1 MNAAEAINITRD
13 CLVVFIMSGVATVGA
28 NANGISGCWAQREL
42 QQLINLEFCCRVQL
56 RYLRWSMPSDAAIR
70 IQFHSSS
77 FKFVMRNPI
86 TLTTNRIDNFFFC
99 RLIHTKKKIDEMP
112 ADPVLHMDNDLH
124 ELRPIQLNFI
134 VDVSI
139 VCVYERPNL
148 YRREEENF
156 ACFRW
161 RHWKILNE
169 SMGCSNANWE

>member
-1 MNAAEAINITRD
+1 
-13 CLVVFIMSGVATVGA
+13 
-28 NANGISGCWAQREL
+28 
-42 QQLINLEFCCRVQL
+42 
-56 RYLRWSMPSDAAIR
+56 
-70 IQFHSSS
+70 
-77 FKFVMRNPI
+77 
-86 TLTTNRIDNFFFC
+86 
-99 RLIHTKKKIDEMP
+99 MP

-156 ACFRW
+156 AWFRW